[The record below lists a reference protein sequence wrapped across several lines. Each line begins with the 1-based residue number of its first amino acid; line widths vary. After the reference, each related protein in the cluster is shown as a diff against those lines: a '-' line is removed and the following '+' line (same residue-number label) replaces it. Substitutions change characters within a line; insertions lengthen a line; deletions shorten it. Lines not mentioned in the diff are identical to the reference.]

1 MEWRH
6 INFTVLLWNSFY
18 VGTREVLDKDVWIDT
33 DKDQGPSSCPH
44 WPRHIV
50 CVILKNTKTQKMQ
63 EFFISFYKDKPDS
76 CMKTKIKLSQF
87 WSLSIIRN
95 CSNLEM
101 PARVCLSTLC
111 TGTHEC
117 RHPASRGRR
126 NHILCWKH
134 LRRKEG
140 LIVNI
145 KFYIYISI
153 YIFTKL
159 ARERTSIK

>member
-1 MEWRH
+1 M
-6 INFTVLLWNSFY
+6 
-18 VGTREVLDKDVWIDT
+18 EVLDKDVWIDT

-50 CVILKNTKTQKMQ
+50 CLILKNTKTQKMQ

-101 PARVCLSTLC
+101 PARVSLSTWC
-111 TGTHEC
+111 MGTLEC
-117 RHPASRGRR
+117 RHPESRGRR
-126 NHILCWKH
+126 NRILCWKH

-140 LIVNI
+140 LSLS
-145 KFYIYISI
+145 F
-153 YIFTKL
+153 IFTFPMVVSPIRKAFFTGPPCFL
-159 ARERTSIK
+159 ILSYVMRGPPESP